1 MTIHSVL
8 IQKLLSTNA
17 HIGRRYVAQHL
28 KLYTHGTRN
37 NISIFDADKT
47 LICLRSACN
56 FIGSLV
62 RLNGRFLFVNTN
74 PLHDE
79 IVEEMTTKIGVKMN
93 NALWRMGGF
102 LTNSNSP
109 KKFRSRNKKLCFAP
123 AQLPD
128 CLVIMDTERK
138 SSVINEAAKLQIP
151 IVALVDSSMPPDL
164 FRKISYPVPGN
175 DSVQFVYLFCNL
187 ITKTILLE
195 QRKMGIFRD
204 DASTIMSR
212 EAVETGNEDVIQQ
225 IAGSSDSTLDY
236 NADSHNG
243 NFLFTCSIDLVKIY
257 FSKRWFFGTNDLLIC
272 NAYILYDLW

>member
-17 HIGRRYVAQHL
+17 HLGRRYVAQHL
-28 KLYTHGTRN
+28 KVYTHGTRN
-37 NISIFDADKT
+37 GVSIFDADRT

-62 RLNGRFLFVNTN
+62 RLKGQFLFVNTN

-79 IVEEMTTKIGVKMN
+79 IVEEMTSRIGVKMN

-109 KKFRSRNKKLCFAP
+109 KKFKSRHKKLCFAP

-175 DSVQFVYLFCNL
+175 DSVQFLYMFCNL
-187 ITKTILLE
+187 ITKTFLLE
-195 QRKMGIFRD
+195 QRKMGIVRHG
-204 DASTIMSR
+204 ATTIMSR
-212 EAVETGNEDVIQQ
+212 EAVETRNEDDQQ
-225 IAGSSDSTLDY
+225 PIEGSDGLMANKEFHGEPVLSLDSV
-236 NADSHNG
+236 AD
-243 NFLFTCSIDLVKIY
+243 DLPD
-257 FSKRWFFGTNDLLIC
+257 GTSGASL
-272 NAYILYDLW
+272 